1 MGEFSLPVTS
11 TLLLR
16 EKLIYWKQEKIFRE
30 IILSNSS
37 GISFPGLGFQ
47 VRGLWSWLPGH
58 PCALRRGACV
68 MCIQRV
74 PGGGVCKWPAKWTW
88 SGRETGPGRRAAG
101 TRGHSQLSAEQVG
114 RGRGL
119 RGRRVPGAPGA
130 GSAGRGEAVTREA
143 RGAGEARGA
152 LGPALRRPPALGGA
166 ARQRDAAPWVS
177 VQPAGR
183 PRARPR
189 EESGCRPAG
198 LGLHTSRQP
207 SVDFSPGARPG
218 NGVALGGGRRG
229 RTALQRGR
237 RAWASWGAQS
247 SRLGGYPH
255 VPPRSKPRRG
265 AGSGD
270 FVQLPLGP
278 V

>member
-1 MGEFSLPVTS
+1 MATRSSVCPLETGRVCNVYS
-11 TLLLR
+11 TTG
-16 EKLIYWKQEKIFRE
+16 KV
-30 IILSNSS
+30 S
-37 GISFPGLGFQ
+37 
-47 VRGLWSWLPGH
+47 
-58 PCALRRGACV
+58 A
-68 MCIQRV
+68 
-74 PGGGVCKWPAKWTW
+74 
-88 SGRETGPGRRAAG
+88 SGRPSGRDQGGKRG
-101 TRGHSQLSAEQVG
+101 RGGERREPRGHSRLSAEQVG

-166 ARQRDAAPWVS
+166 AGQRDAAPWVS

-183 PRARPR
+183 PGARPR

-198 LGLHTSRQP
+198 LGLHTSPQQ
-207 SVDFSPGARPG
+207 SVDFSPGARRG

-237 RAWASWGAQS
+237 RA
-247 SRLGGYPH
+247 
-255 VPPRSKPRRG
+255 
-265 AGSGD
+265 
-270 FVQLPLGP
+270 
-278 V
+278 